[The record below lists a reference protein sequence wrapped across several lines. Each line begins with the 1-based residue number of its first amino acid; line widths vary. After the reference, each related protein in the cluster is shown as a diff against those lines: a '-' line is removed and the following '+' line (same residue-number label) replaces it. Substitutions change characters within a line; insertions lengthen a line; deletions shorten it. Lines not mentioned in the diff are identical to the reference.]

1 MLMLDFDELKKVYTA
16 PESQIKIAL
25 FFIFFKP
32 EE

>member
-16 PESQIKIAL
+16 ESQLKIAL
-25 FFIFFKP
+25 FFVFSKP

>member
-16 PESQIKIAL
+16 PKSQLKIAL
-25 FFIFFKP
+25 FFIFSKP